1 MKKPAKKILLIILCV
16 LLVLALTGVGTV
28 GYLYYA
34 DSRDN
39 AETVRLSAVATGE
52 KLVEGNTLSYVLS
65 NDGYCPV
72 QLRQIL
78 ILSRFDRE
86 GNPVPAGGSAYS
98 SSDVELVANEALTGK
113 VVQKHQVLYI
123 TEDSLQAGK
132 TLFADFFSPR
142 EETNCQQTLS
152 YELQIPDE
160 GIVRVDVIVQGKT
173 HADDPWQ
180 TALTLSDTV
189 GSGSGQSAVV
199 ALPAEIPELVNPVSY
214 RWELA
219 DGKARL
225 SGLGSIPEKEILI
238 PAEVPLSQVDERY
251 IYDPINGTLYP
262 VELGTYA
269 LAATD
274 IRQVTFLDGV
284 TTQVSM
290 GQNVVVFTSC
300 SSLTAVYNIPD
311 DVTSMNYTFS
321 GCTSLQVAPELPEGV
336 VYMQGTFTNCIQ
348 LTQMPVLPEGVVT
361 LTSCFKGCTGLTHV
375 ADLPDSVTDMSE
387 CFKNCTNLKTV
398 EELPAAARNMSYCFE
413 NCVNLLSV
421 PKLPQHCEMLT
432 YAFSGCSSL
441 GGTVEIPAAVDLSQA
456 TNGTLTLWN
465 TFANCRNLDGII
477 IPCCENADLLYSLPS
492 NVPVET
498 TMEHLSEGSCP
509 GCFCTTGTFVIDGLT
524 VYFDHPLSTTVAE
537 TLMDFIDNELPDE
550 IKDACVKLTVTED
563 LVKYN
568 FYRKANGFAR
578 FPFCTAYVK
587 MTDTL
592 ITTISKKGLPRY
604 LGVTAHELGHCYDC
618 SHGWLSNSS
627 RWKQLSSEEG
637 DFFTNVHSSGYY
649 MYYEYNREYFANAV
663 DLYYS
668 NPESLQKNCPK
679 MYEYIDE
686 LFGEA
691 ETAENSDL
699 AGS

>member
-78 ILSRFDRE
+78 ILSRFDCE

-98 SSDVELVANEALTGK
+98 SSDVELVANETLTGK

-274 IRQVTFLDGV
+274 IHQVTFLDGV

-290 GQNVVVFTSC
+290 GQNVVVFTAC

-321 GCTSLQVAPELPEGV
+321 DCTSLQVAPEIPEGV

-348 LTQMPVLPEGVVT
+348 LTQMPVLPEGVVN

-398 EELPAAARNMSYCFE
+398 EELPAAAKNMSYCFE

-421 PKLPQHCEMLT
+421 PKLPEHCERLIC
-432 YAFSGCSSL
+432 AFSGCASL
-441 GGTVEIPAAVDLSQA
+441 DGTVEIPAKFNLKNAWTGSLID
-456 TNGTLTLWN
+456 
-465 TFANCRNLDGII
+465 TFANCKNLDKII
-477 IPCCENADLLYSLPS
+477 LHCCENAPALELLPFFT
-492 NVPVET
+492 PIET
-498 TMEHLSEGSCP
+498 TIEHLSGGPCP
-509 GCFCTTGTFVIDGLT
+509 GCSCTTGTFIIDDLTILIDG
-524 VYFDHPLSTTVAE
+524 PLFTEDFEGVI
-537 TLMDFIDNELPDE
+537 DFIDNILPNSL
-550 IKDACVKLTVTED
+550 KDSSKQIIYTNNYS
-563 LVKYN
+563 KY
-568 FYRKANGFAR
+568 YHGDKSTAAGFA
-578 FPFCTAYVK
+578 
-587 MTDTL
+587 
-592 ITTISKKGLPRY
+592 ITERGIVVVGITIGATIDSYCGT
-604 LGVTAHELGHCYDC
+604 TAHELAHCYDYR
-618 SHGWLSNSS
+618 HGRWLSDS
-627 RWKQLSSEEG
+627 KQWRQLCEEEG
-637 DFFTNVHSSGYY
+637 DVFLSRLQHYEP
-649 MYYEYNREYFANAV
+649 YEYRREMFARAVAQYFI
-663 DLYYS
+663 Y
-668 NPESLQKNCPK
+668 PQKLKNNCPK

-686 LFGEA
+686 LFGGA
-691 ETAENSDL
+691 EEAENSDL
-699 AGS
+699 AG